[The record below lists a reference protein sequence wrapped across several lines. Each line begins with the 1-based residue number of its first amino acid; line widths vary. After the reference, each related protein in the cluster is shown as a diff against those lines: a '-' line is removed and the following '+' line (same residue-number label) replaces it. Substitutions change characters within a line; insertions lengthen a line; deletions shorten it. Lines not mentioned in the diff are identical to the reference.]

1 MEPQRII
8 MNFSLPPALEDLEVM
23 TQDVLENMPD
33 ELTEYC
39 EDIEV
44 VIEELP
50 DEATEQELE
59 LDDPFEVVALFRKG
73 SELSPGVESKSND
86 NDDRL
91 ILYRRPLLDYWC
103 ECSDDLSQ
111 ILRQVIIE
119 EIARNYDFAD
129 DDIDDMVQR
138 HYQGML

>member
-23 TQDVLENMPD
+23 TRDILENMPD
-33 ELTEYC
+33 ELASYC
-39 EDIEV
+39 EDVEIL
-44 VIEELP
+44 IEELP

-59 LDDPFEVVALFRKG
+59 LDDPFEVLALFRKG
-73 SELSPGVESKSND
+73 SEISPGVERKVAA
-86 NDDRL
+86 NDDCL

-103 ECSDDLSQ
+103 ECCDDLSQ

-119 EIARNYDFAD
+119 EIARNYEFAD

-138 HYQGML
+138 HYQGMF